1 MNPWVLLFGAAIMAA
16 PSFIAFCQGVKFST
30 EASSIALGLMWIAIA
45 IMSEKIWGVSGTD
58 KKYELLEEE
67 NKNLRLE
74 MKALV
79 IQNRAFESKAKG
91 GKHEYL

>member
-1 MNPWVLLFGAAIMAA
+1 
-16 PSFIAFCQGVKFST
+16 
-30 EASSIALGLMWIAIA
+30 
-45 IMSEKIWGVSGTD
+45 MSEKIWGGKETD
-58 KKYELLEEE
+58 EKYKLLEEE